1 MLKKQTTN
9 SPVRSLICFT
19 AQHPS
24 LNPKGAAFPFLNHYL
39 QQACLSC
46 IPHIDGSL
54 RESFCFGRK
63 GVRKNME
70 LYVAGKYGFCVISNS
85 TVSAATCRILLYVI
99 LCHTNMKT
107 SCELFQTIKQTFIP
121 ASFVCLSNQIEVD
134 FKINW
139 KVSSFYWMLWQK
151 QQEYPFKMALRLVQQ

>member
-1 MLKKQTTN
+1 MLIIIVKKANNKFSSALPDLFYCTTPEPE
-9 SPVRSLICFT
+9 SKRRCISISESLLTTGMSQLYSSHRWLFE
-19 AQHPS
+19 
-24 LNPKGAAFPFLNHYL
+24 KGV
-39 QQACLSC
+39 
-46 IPHIDGSL
+46 
-54 RESFCFGRK
+54 SFCFGRK

-121 ASFVCLSNQIEVD
+121 ASFWFAC
-134 FKINW
+134 
-139 KVSSFYWMLWQK
+139 
-151 QQEYPFKMALRLVQQ
+151 PTRLRLILK